1 MGMRLTDKVVQRLRL
16 PERGVK
22 VHYDAP
28 SANPKHV
35 YVAGF
40 GVRLSAGGT
49 RSFLLRYR
57 SKTTRQEHVHTIGQF
72 PVWSVDAARGEARG
86 LRYRIDKGGDPQ
98 GERQQDRAQPT
109 VADLCDRFIREHL
122 PRRRPSTQGGYLG
135 AVDGIIRPTLGRKLV
150 AAVDHGDIEKL
161 HRKLAEHAPYRAN
174 RVAAVAS
181 KMFSLAVRWRMRP
194 DNPCKGI
201 ERMPEAKRKRYL
213 TGDELARLIRALANH
228 SDQQVANVFRLL
240 LLTGARRG
248 EVLSARWEQFDFTR
262 NVWIKQAATT
272 KQKSE
277 HEVPVGDAAL
287 VLLKSM
293 RKTAPEDVAYLFP
306 SHGSTGHLTE
316 VKKAWA
322 AVCKRAGITG
332 LRIHDLRHSFA
343 SQLVS
348 QGASLPLIGALLGHS
363 NPITTHRYAHLFDD
377 PQREAVNKVGSMMA
391 GLVAKPPTKGKRKR
405 LQVVSGGRTWG
416 GGDA

>member
-86 LRYRIDKGGDPQ
+86 LRYRIDKGADPQ
-98 GERQQDRAQPT
+98 GERQQDRDAPT
-109 VADLCDRFIREHL
+109 VADLCDRFVREHL
-122 PRRRPSTQGGYLG
+122 PRRRPSTQSSYLG
-135 AVDGIIRPTLGRKLV
+135 AVDGIIRPALGRKLV
-150 AAVDHGDIEKL
+150 VAVDHADIERL
-161 HRKLAEHAPYRAN
+161 HQKIAGRAPYRAN
-174 RVAAVAS
+174 RVVAVAS
-181 KMFSLAVRWRMRP
+181 KMFSLAVRWRMRQ

-201 ERMPEAKRKRYL
+201 ERAAEAKRRRYL
-213 TGDELARLIRALANH
+213 TGGELAALTKALADH
-228 SDQQVANVFRLL
+228 PDQQVANVFRLL

-262 NVWIKQAATT
+262 NVWTKPAATT
-272 KQKSE
+272 KTKVD
-277 HEVPVGDAAL
+277 HEVPIGAAALQLLNQMRKAAPGDA
-287 VLLKSM
+287 
-293 RKTAPEDVAYLFP
+293 TFLFP

-332 LRIHDLRHSFA
+332 LRIHDLRHS
-343 SQLVS
+343 
-348 QGASLPLIGALLGHS
+348 LP
-363 NPITTHRYAHLFDD
+363 
-377 PQREAVNKVGSMMA
+377 VNSPARVLA
-391 GLVAKPPTKGKRKR
+391 CR
-405 LQVVSGGRTWG
+405 
-416 GGDA
+416 